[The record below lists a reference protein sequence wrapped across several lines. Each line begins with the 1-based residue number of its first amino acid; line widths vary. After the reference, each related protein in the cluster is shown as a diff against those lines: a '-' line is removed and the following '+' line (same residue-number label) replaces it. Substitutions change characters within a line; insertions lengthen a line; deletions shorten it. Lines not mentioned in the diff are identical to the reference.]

1 MNMQST
7 LTGRP
12 ARTLSLSVSTIEMR
26 GLSAEFDQSIKAL
39 PPSLAQPVPVPTDT
53 KGRGDFLRQLAAKS
67 AAKLA
72 AGGTA
77 LILVLLSAETAQAQ
91 SSDVSLRNL
100 DGVKSVEVL
109 PDGTAEVTLENGAV
123 IRLPAGS
130 FTVSGSDVLVS
141 EAVALQMT
149 EAAAAGGGVSGG
161 ALAAVGGGLALA
173 GAAGGGGGGGGSS
186 DGGSGSTAPL
196 ETGTAID
203 GYLVNATVFQDV
215 NGNGIFDS
223 GEPNTTTDAQG
234 NYAIALDPSNP
245 TAKLVS
251 IGGTDSSTGQ
261 PFTGTLTAPAGST
274 VISPLT
280 TLVQS
285 LVEANADS
293 ETPLSVADANEQLAA
308 ALGLDSGTNLLELD
322 PVEAIENATDPSDAA
337 AFAAAAQVAAV
348 ISAAAATQDDA
359 QGSSDASEAVAAS
372 LAQQLLDAAA
382 EPGEPDPSAVL
393 SDAAAIAEALEGAEV
408 EADAASSIADGV
420 QILNERIDQAVA
432 QADPTA
438 GDSISIDELQ
448 NRIVANQEVAQG
460 ELVDLVGQLAD
471 GDTVNIDP
479 TALADAA
486 DAIVPLEPSVTSTD
500 FSGLFGPTDISGSPT
515 ISGLGR
521 PDSTVRVTINGVSR
535 TVEVGDAVGGGETRG
550 AWSVSFPESDLPSES
565 GSFTVDVA
573 ATLETPPTEDA
584 VYTTPVSGGSFDV
597 DLTPPDAPT
606 LDAVSNDDAL
616 ALEEQGEALT
626 VSGTAEAG
634 ATVAVTI
641 GSVTLTDTAAADGAF
656 SVTFEAVDI
665 PTSGFSV
672 SAVASDDLGNTSGP
686 ATQAISVE
694 PESAL
699 TPTVDPVSGVLGA
712 AELAAGLTVTGTG
725 RAGSTI
731 TVSIDGADQNATVSG
746 DGTWSVTFAV
756 DDLPDAS
763 GDYSVSAVATLPSTT
778 FTSGSVDGGGFEVDL
793 TAPDAPS
800 LDTIAGNNALELE
813 EQGAALTITGTAE
826 AGATAEVTLNG
837 AIETTVADAGG
848 AFSVTF
854 DAADVPGDDF
864 SVSATATDPLGNE
877 SSAATQ
883 PITVEPVLALT
894 PTITP
899 VSGTFGPTELAA
911 GLVVFGTGRAGSTVT
926 VDIDGVTQDATV
938 DGDGNW
944 TTTFAEADLPDAT
957 GDYSVSA
964 TATLAGTSFSSGSV
978 SGGGFSVDLDA
989 AAAPV
994 LDAVAGNNAIELE
1007 ESGSALTV
1015 TGTTDEGATVEVTIG
1030 SVTLTDVAGVGGVFS
1045 VTFDA
1050 ADVPTSDFSISA
1062 VASDDLGN
1070 TSASATQA
1078 ISVEPVSALTPT
1090 VDPVSGVLGADDL
1103 AVGLT
1108 VTGTGRAGS
1117 TVTVTID
1124 GEDQEAV
1131 VDGDGNWSV
1140 TFAEADLPA
1149 TTGDYAVSAV
1159 ATLPP
1164 TAFTSGSVDGGGFSV
1179 DVTAPDAPVID
1190 TVAGD
1195 NALDLEEQ
1203 GADLTVTGTA
1213 EASATVE
1220 VEVNGVVETTI
1231 ADDGG
1236 VFSVTFAAANVPDA
1250 DFSVS
1255 ATATDAAG
1263 NTGAEATQAV
1273 TVEPIAT
1280 LTPTI
1285 TPVSGTFGPT
1295 ELAAG
1300 LAISGTGRA
1309 GSTVTVTIDGADQAS
1324 VVDGSGNWSVTFA
1337 EADLPDASGDYSV
1350 SAVATLPPTSLSSGS
1365 VDGGGFSVDVTAP
1378 DAPILDAVSGDNFID
1393 PSEQADDLVISGTA
1407 EAFSTVTVTIGA
1419 ETEQATAD
1427 VNGDFS
1433 VTFAAADVPT
1443 SNFQVTAV
1451 AEDALGNTSAATDR
1465 SVLVGAVGQTI
1476 TGTSGSDELSGTPGD
1491 DMINPEGNDG
1501 EAGGFDVINASLG
1514 DDEIDLSTSGGTS
1527 FVELNYAAL
1536 DGPINATLNYAN
1548 NTGSVDKSA
1557 DSTDTLTSPETAG
1570 EAFGIGLVGTQGDD
1584 TITVVQDATDTST
1597 LIFYEGGNDTVNVTL
1612 NSGIVRVNAVTQ
1624 DPADEDVTADLT
1636 TGDITFASGSIDLN
1650 VSGSGGQI
1658 EFETGDGDDDVTGS
1672 DADERFILG
1681 AGTDTLN
1688 AGGGF
1693 DTVRYDRGD
1702 VTTGVTVNL
1711 QTGIA
1716 TGTWDGQA
1724 FTHNL
1729 SGIERVRGSRTGDDM
1744 LTAADTGS
1752 QLEGRGGDD
1761 TLVGGAGDDFLVGG
1775 SGADTFFV
1783 GRGNDIIQDYEGDSV
1798 DTIELDPAY
1807 TEAEIDQ
1814 AVADAVQDG
1823 DAVVVTF
1830 ASTGATLRLE
1840 GWTVEQL
1847 QAENAAGGSDIVGT
1861 SGSDL
1866 LVGTDG
1872 DDTIDPQGND
1882 GNDPDRVVGS
1892 LGDDTIDLTNTG
1904 AASFLTLEYGDLD
1917 GPIDVTLNYAL
1928 NEGQVVKGIGGVDG
1942 TDTLISPNT
1951 TGEANGIDIFGTS
1964 ADDTYTITQ
1973 NDAGTFTA
1981 IVYAGGNDSIDLT
1994 LDSGIVRVTSSDSED
2009 VTADLTTGDITFFGG
2024 SIDLDVSGSGGRVE
2038 LVTGDGDDTVT
2049 GSALDERFILGA
2061 GTDTLNA
2068 GDGFDTV
2075 RYDRS
2080 PVSDGVTVNLETGIA
2095 TGIWGGQA
2103 FSHSLSG
2110 VEQVRGSRTGGDN
2123 LTAADSGS
2131 FLDGRGGDDTLI
2143 GGAGD
2148 DVLVGGSG
2156 ADTFFVGRGN
2166 DTIQDYEGD
2175 SVDTIELDPAYTEA
2189 EIDQAV
2195 ADAVQDGNAVVVTFA
2210 STGATLRL
2218 EGWTVE
2224 QLQAE
2229 NAAGGSDIIGT
2240 FGDDVLDG
2248 TDGDDFI
2255 DPQGNDD
2262 GFDVVNAST
2271 GDDEIDFS
2279 NSGGESFVELNYSV
2293 LDGPITA
2300 SLDYANNTGFVDKGL
2315 DGFDSLTNP
2324 NTTGESL
2331 GIGLVGTGGA
2341 DTFNITQGTDFSWV
2355 GIVSSGGNDMINAS
2369 LSRGIV
2375 RIDTSGE
2382 ATTADLTTGLI
2393 SFASG
2398 SFQLNATGSGGRI
2411 ELRTFDADDT
2421 ITGSDAD
2428 ERFILGAG
2436 TDMLNGGGGF
2446 DTVRYDRGDV
2456 TTGVTVN
2463 LATGLATG
2471 LWAGQAFSH
2480 SLSGIEEVQG
2490 SRTGDDTLTAADTGS
2505 FLNGRGGDD
2514 TITGGAGSDTLVGD
2528 AGDDTLEGGAGEDLF
2543 IVGRGND
2550 IIRDFESGIDDI
2562 ELDNDVT
2569 DEEIALAVQNAQQIG
2584 DDIRITLPDGATIL
2598 FEGWTVA
2605 AFQQEYADRFAVNPI
2620 LGTDGSDEIDGT
2632 DGNDF
2637 INPLSGDDIINASLG
2652 DDEFDL
2658 SNATGESFVELRYDD
2673 LSGPIEAF
2681 IDYANNEGEV
2691 NKFGDGF
2698 DTIISP
2704 LTPGEAFGLGILG
2717 TTGDDTINITQGS
2730 DFSWFGAF
2738 YAGGNDTI
2746 NADLN
2751 SGIIRIGTSGG
2762 ATTANLATG
2771 DITFAGGSID
2781 LNVTGSGGRIELET
2795 FDENDN
2801 VTGSDR
2807 DERFILGA
2815 GTDFLNAA
2823 GGYDVVRYDRGDVT
2837 TGVTVDLEVGIA
2849 SGTWDNQAFTH
2860 TLLNVEEVR
2869 GSRTGDDNLTAA
2881 NTGSVLEGQGGND
2894 IYTGGTSEDIFV
2906 VGEGDDVVY
2915 NFDIDVDQL
2924 QTRDGAFEFGLP
2936 DYEDVTFGGQPS
2948 LRFNISP
2955 DDTVTLVGWSGR
2967 DLENSI
2973 AEELLSL
2980 TPGRFDNPVTIEVN
2994 GASNQV
3000 AGMVTAFQT
3009 GSLSQST
3016 SELVYTSG
3024 NLTLSFEGSGLSV
3037 TGGSTFTGT
3046 VDTMTFSIDGTPA
3059 FTATNVDSSLSDI
3072 AEMLDDAGLLGS
3084 QEIDLGLGFG
3094 DLRDVIVVGDD
3105 APQDIF
3111 FTDVDQWI
3119 ETGGGDDTIT
3129 IDRYGTGVAVSG
3141 DGSDTINI
3149 LNDTGGTDRAFIYI
3163 DANDSG
3169 TDMISGFRFTEDED
3183 TGDRIVVEDD
3193 LAEFSIAWEVDDA
3206 TNQADLNAIAATFD
3220 PIGPG
3225 EYALFFDQSGNAVL
3239 QDLIEGGTAG
3249 ANYTLGDTIA
3259 SFTNAD
3265 VSGLSGNNLDGY
3277 NIEGFLQYSEIDL
3290 PSASELV

>member
-39 PPSLAQPVPVPTDT
+39 PPSLAQPVRVPNDT

-100 DGVKSVEVL
+100 GGVKSVEVL

-123 IRLPAGS
+123 MRLPAGS
-130 FTVSGSDVLVS
+130 FTVSGSEVLVS

-161 ALAAVGGGLALA
+161 TLAVVGGGLAVA
-173 GAAGGGGGGGGSS
+173 GAAGGGGGGGGGS
-186 DGGSGSTAPL
+186 DGGSGSAAPL

-215 NGNGIFDS
+215 NDNGIFDS

-293 ETPLSVADANEQLAA
+293 DTPLSVADANEQLAA

-393 SDAAAIAEALEGAEV
+393 SDAAAIAEALEEAQVDAEEV
-408 EADAASSIADGV
+408 SSVANAV
-420 QILNERIDQAVA
+420 QALNENIDEAVA

-438 GDSISIDELQ
+438 GDPISIDELQ

-460 ELVDLVGQLAD
+460 ELVDLVESGDVVTTDPADLAEQADRIVPLQPVVLSENFLDVYGPINLDSAPVLSGEGRPGSIVRVTFSD
-471 GDTVNIDP
+471 GDDTTVDASRTTTVDSGGTWQI
-479 TALADAA
+479 TFDAA
-486 DAIVPLEPSVTSTD
+486 D
-500 FSGLFGPTDISGSPT
+500 FPT
-515 ISGLGR
+515 
-521 PDSTVRVTINGVSR
+521 
-535 TVEVGDAVGGGETRG
+535 
-550 AWSVSFPESDLPSES
+550 ES
-565 GSFTVDVA
+565 GAYTVDVA
-573 ATLETPPTEDA
+573 AAPSGSSVFTVPA
-584 VYTTPVSGGSFDV
+584 VSGGSFDV
-597 DLTPPDAPT
+597 DVTLTDTPV
-606 LDAVSNDDAL
+606 LNVVSSDDAL
-616 ALEEQGEALT
+616 ALEEREEDVT

-634 ATVAVTI
+634 ATVGVTI
-641 GSVTLTDTAAADGAF
+641 GLVTLTDIAAADGSF
-656 SVTFEAVDI
+656 SVTFDASDI
-665 PTSGFSV
+665 PGDDFII
-672 SAVASDDLGNTSGP
+672 SAQAIDSLGNGSLLAERDIT
-686 ATQAISVE
+686 VE
-694 PESAL
+694 PVANL
-699 TPTVDPVSGVLGA
+699 DPTVDPVSGTLGS
-712 AELAAGLTVTGTG
+712 AELEAGLTVTGSG

-731 TVSIDGADQNATVSG
+731 TVSIDGVDQNATVAG
-746 DGTWSVTFAV
+746 DGAWSVTFAE

-763 GDYSVSAVATLPSTT
+763 GDYSVSAVATLPSTS
-778 FTSGSVDGGGFEVDL
+778 FASGSVDGGGFSVDL

-813 EQGAALTITGTAE
+813 EQGADLTITGTAE
-826 AGATAEVTLNG
+826 AGATVEVTLNG
-837 AIETTVADAGG
+837 AVETVVADAGG

-854 DAADVPGDDF
+854 DAADVPAGDF
-864 SVSATATDPLGNE
+864 SASATATDALGNE

-883 PITVEPVLALT
+883 PITVEPVSALT

-911 GLVVFGTGRAGSTVT
+911 GLVVSGTGRAGSTVT

-944 TTTFAEADLPDAT
+944 TTTFAEADLPDVT
-957 GDYSVSA
+957 GDYGVSA
-964 TATLAGTSFSSGSV
+964 TAILAGTSFSSGSV

-1007 ESGSALTV
+1007 ESGSDLTV

-1030 SVTLTDVAGVGGVFS
+1030 GVTLTDVAGVGGVFS

-1090 VDPVSGVLGADDL
+1090 VDPVSGALGADDL
-1103 AVGLT
+1103 AAGLT

-1124 GEDQEAV
+1124 AEDQQAV

-1190 TVAGD
+1190 SVAGD
-1195 NALDLEEQ
+1195 SALDLEEQ
-1203 GADLTVTGTA
+1203 GGDLTITGTA
-1213 EASATVE
+1213 EAFASVE
-1220 VEVNGVVETTI
+1220 VEINGVAETTV

-1236 VFSVTFAAANVPDA
+1236 VFSVTFAAADVPDA

-1263 NTGAEATQAV
+1263 NTGDEATQAV
-1273 TVEPIAT
+1273 TVEPIST
-1280 LTPTI
+1280 LMPTV

-1378 DAPILDAVSGDNFID
+1378 DAPILDAVAGDNFID

-1407 EAFSTVTVTIGA
+1407 EALSTVTVTIGA
-1419 ETEQATAD
+1419 ESQQASAD

-1443 SNFQVTAV
+1443 ENFQVTAV
-1451 AEDALGNTSAATDR
+1451 AVDALGNTSAATDR

-1476 TGTSGSDELSGTPGD
+1476 SGTSGSDELSGTPGD

-1536 DGPINATLNYAN
+1536 DGPINATLNYAEN
-1548 NTGSVDKSA
+1548 SGSVDKGL
-1557 DSTDTLTSPETAG
+1557 DGTDTLTSPETAG

-1711 QTGIA
+1711 QTGLA

-1729 SGIERVRGSRTGDDM
+1729 SGIELVRGSRTGDDM

-1761 TLVGGAGDDFLVGG
+1761 TLVGGAGDDF
-1775 SGADTFFV
+1775 
-1783 GRGNDIIQDYEGDSV
+1783 
-1798 DTIELDPAY
+1798 
-1807 TEAEIDQ
+1807 
-1814 AVADAVQDG
+1814 
-1823 DAVVVTF
+1823 
-1830 ASTGATLRLE
+1830 
-1840 GWTVEQL
+1840 
-1847 QAENAAGGSDIVGT
+1847 
-1861 SGSDL
+1861 
-1866 LVGTDG
+1866 
-1872 DDTIDPQGND
+1872 
-1882 GNDPDRVVGS
+1882 
-1892 LGDDTIDLTNTG
+1892 
-1904 AASFLTLEYGDLD
+1904 
-1917 GPIDVTLNYAL
+1917 
-1928 NEGQVVKGIGGVDG
+1928 
-1942 TDTLISPNT
+1942 
-1951 TGEANGIDIFGTS
+1951 
-1964 ADDTYTITQ
+1964 
-1973 NDAGTFTA
+1973 
-1981 IVYAGGNDSIDLT
+1981 
-1994 LDSGIVRVTSSDSED
+1994 
-2009 VTADLTTGDITFFGG
+2009 
-2024 SIDLDVSGSGGRVE
+2024 
-2038 LVTGDGDDTVT
+2038 
-2049 GSALDERFILGA
+2049 
-2061 GTDTLNA
+2061 
-2068 GDGFDTV
+2068 
-2075 RYDRS
+2075 
-2080 PVSDGVTVNLETGIA
+2080 
-2095 TGIWGGQA
+2095 
-2103 FSHSLSG
+2103 
-2110 VEQVRGSRTGGDN
+2110 
-2123 LTAADSGS
+2123 
-2131 FLDGRGGDDTLI
+2131 
-2143 GGAGD
+2143 
-2148 DVLVGGSG
+2148 LVGGSG

-2229 NAAGGSDIIGT
+2229 NAAGGPDIIGT

-2262 GFDVVNAST
+2262 GFDVVNASA

-2300 SLDYANNTGFVDKGL
+2300 SLDYASNTGFVDKGL

-2355 GIVSSGGNDMINAS
+2355 GIVSSGGNDVINAS

-2436 TDMLNGGGGF
+2436 TDTLNGGGGF

-2584 DDIRITLPDGATIL
+2584 DDIRITLPDGAAIL

-2620 LGTDGSDEIDGT
+2620 LGTDGPDEIDGT
-2632 DGNDF
+2632 DGNDL
-2637 INPLSGDDIINASLG
+2637 INPLSGDDVINASLG

-2673 LSGPIEAF
+2673 LTGPIEAF

-2717 TTGDDTINITQGS
+2717 TAGDDTINITQGS

-2837 TGVTVDLEVGIA
+2837 TGVTVNLETGIA
-2849 SGTWDNQAFTH
+2849 SGTWDTQAFTH

-2894 IYTGGTSEDIFV
+2894 IYTGGTSEDIFI

-2936 DYEDVTFGGQPS
+2936 DYEDVTFDGQPS

-3129 IDRYGTGVAVSG
+3129 IDRYGTGVAISG

-3239 QDLIEGGTAG
+3239 QDLIESGAPG

-3290 PSASELV
+3290 PPASELV

>member
-12 ARTLSLSVSTIEMR
+12 ARTPSLSVSTIELR

-39 PPSLAQPVPVPTDT
+39 PPSLAQPVRVPTDT

-91 SSDVSLRNL
+91 SSDVSLRAL

-123 IRLPAGS
+123 MRLPAGS
-130 FTVSGSDVLVS
+130 FTVSGSEVLVS

-149 EAAAAGGGVSGG
+149 EAAAAGGGISGG
-161 ALAAVGGGLALA
+161 TLAAVGGGLALA

-186 DGGSGSTAPL
+186 DGGSGSTTPL

-234 NYAIALDPSNP
+234 NYAIAIDPSNP

-293 ETPLSVADANEQLAA
+293 DTPLSVADANEQLAA
-308 ALGLDSGTNLLELD
+308 ALGLESGTNLLELD

-382 EPGEPDPSAVL
+382 VTANPDPSVVL
-393 SDAAAIAEALEGAEV
+393 SDADAIAAALEEAEV
-408 EADAASSIADGV
+408 ESGEASAIADGV
-420 QILNERIDQAVA
+420 QALNEN
-432 QADPTA
+432 
-438 GDSISIDELQ
+438 IDEAVENADSGDLGALQ
-448 NRIVANQEVAQG
+448 NEIVANQEVAQG
-460 ELVDLVGQLAD
+460 TLVDLVATGDIVRTDPVDLANEADNIVPLQPVVLSENFLDVYGPINLDSAPVLSGTGRPGSIVRVTFSD
-471 GDTVNIDP
+471 GDDATPDVSRTTTVDSVGDWQI
-479 TALADAA
+479 TFDAA
-486 DAIVPLEPSVTSTD
+486 D
-500 FSGLFGPTDISGSPT
+500 FPT
-515 ISGLGR
+515 
-521 PDSTVRVTINGVSR
+521 
-535 TVEVGDAVGGGETRG
+535 
-550 AWSVSFPESDLPSES
+550 ES
-565 GSFTVDVA
+565 GAYTVDVA
-573 ATLETPPTEDA
+573 AAPSGSSVFTVPA
-584 VYTTPVSGGSFDV
+584 VSGGSFDV
-597 DLTPPDAPT
+597 DVTLTDTPV
-606 LDAVSNDDAL
+606 LNVVSGDDAL
-616 ALEEQGEALT
+616 ALEEREEDVT

-634 ATVAVTI
+634 ATVGVTI
-641 GSVTLTDTAAADGAF
+641 GLVTLTDVAAADGSF
-656 SVTFEAVDI
+656 SVTFDASDI
-665 PTSGFSV
+665 PGDDFNI
-672 SAVASDDLGNTSGP
+672 SAQAIDSLGNGSLLAERDIT
-686 ATQAISVE
+686 VE
-694 PESAL
+694 PVANL
-699 TPTVDPVSGVLGA
+699 DPTVDPVSGTLGS
-712 AELAAGLTVTGTG
+712 AELEAGLTVTGSG

-731 TVSIDGADQNATVSG
+731 TVSIDGIDQITTVGG
-746 DGTWSVTFAV
+746 DGAWSVTFAE
-756 DDLPDAS
+756 DDLPDSS
-763 GDYSVSAVATLPSTT
+763 GDYAVSAVATLPPTS
-778 FTSGSVDGGGFEVDL
+778 FTSGSVDGGGFSVDL

-813 EQGAALTITGTAE
+813 EQGADLTITGTAE
-826 AGATAEVTLNG
+826 AGATVEVTLNG
-837 AIETTVADAGG
+837 AVETVVADAGG

-854 DAADVPGDDF
+854 DAADVPGGDF
-864 SVSATATDPLGNE
+864 SVSATATDALGNE
-877 SSAATQ
+877 SGAATQ
-883 PITVEPVLALT
+883 PITVEPVSALT

-911 GLVVFGTGRAGSTVT
+911 GLVVSGTGRAGSTVT

-1007 ESGSALTV
+1007 ESGSDLTV

-1030 SVTLTDVAGVGGVFS
+1030 SVTLTDVAGVGGTFS

-1070 TSASATQA
+1070 ASASATQA
-1078 ISVEPVSALTPT
+1078 ISVEPVSALIPT
-1090 VDPVSGVLGADDL
+1090 VDPVSDVLGADDL
-1103 AVGLT
+1103 ATGLT

-1124 GEDQEAV
+1124 GADEEAV

-1140 TFAEADLPA
+1140 TFAEAELPA

-1203 GADLTVTGTA
+1203 GADLTITGTA
-1213 EASATVE
+1213 EAFSSVE
-1220 VEVNGVVETTI
+1220 VEVNGVVETTV

-1236 VFSVTFAAANVPDA
+1236 VFSVTFAAADVPDA

-1263 NTGAEATQAV
+1263 NTGDEATQAV
-1273 TVEPIAT
+1273 TVEPIST

-1378 DAPILDAVSGDNFID
+1378 DAPLLDAVAGDNFID

-1407 EAFSTVTVTIGA
+1407 EALSTVTVTIGA
-1419 ETEQATAD
+1419 ESQQASAD

-1443 SNFQVTAV
+1443 ENFQVTAV
-1451 AEDALGNTSAATDR
+1451 AVDALGNTSAATDR

-1491 DMINPEGNDG
+1491 DTINPEGNDG

-1514 DDEIDLSTSGGTS
+1514 DDEIDLSTSSGTS
-1527 FVELNYAAL
+1527 FVELNYATL
-1536 DGPINATLNYAN
+1536 DGPINATLNYAE
-1548 NTGSVDKSA
+1548 NTGSVDKGL
-1557 DSTDTLTSPETAG
+1557 DGTDTLTSPETAG

-1584 TITVVQDATDTST
+1584 TITVIQDATDTST

-1636 TGDITFASGSIDLN
+1636 TGEITFASGSIDLN

-1711 QTGIA
+1711 QTGLA

-1761 TLVGGAGDDFLVGG
+1761 TLIGGAGDDF
-1775 SGADTFFV
+1775 
-1783 GRGNDIIQDYEGDSV
+1783 
-1798 DTIELDPAY
+1798 
-1807 TEAEIDQ
+1807 
-1814 AVADAVQDG
+1814 
-1823 DAVVVTF
+1823 
-1830 ASTGATLRLE
+1830 
-1840 GWTVEQL
+1840 
-1847 QAENAAGGSDIVGT
+1847 
-1861 SGSDL
+1861 
-1866 LVGTDG
+1866 
-1872 DDTIDPQGND
+1872 
-1882 GNDPDRVVGS
+1882 
-1892 LGDDTIDLTNTG
+1892 
-1904 AASFLTLEYGDLD
+1904 
-1917 GPIDVTLNYAL
+1917 
-1928 NEGQVVKGIGGVDG
+1928 
-1942 TDTLISPNT
+1942 
-1951 TGEANGIDIFGTS
+1951 
-1964 ADDTYTITQ
+1964 
-1973 NDAGTFTA
+1973 
-1981 IVYAGGNDSIDLT
+1981 
-1994 LDSGIVRVTSSDSED
+1994 
-2009 VTADLTTGDITFFGG
+2009 
-2024 SIDLDVSGSGGRVE
+2024 
-2038 LVTGDGDDTVT
+2038 
-2049 GSALDERFILGA
+2049 
-2061 GTDTLNA
+2061 
-2068 GDGFDTV
+2068 
-2075 RYDRS
+2075 
-2080 PVSDGVTVNLETGIA
+2080 
-2095 TGIWGGQA
+2095 
-2103 FSHSLSG
+2103 
-2110 VEQVRGSRTGGDN
+2110 
-2123 LTAADSGS
+2123 
-2131 FLDGRGGDDTLI
+2131 
-2143 GGAGD
+2143 
-2148 DVLVGGSG
+2148 LVGGSG

-2189 EIDQAV
+2189 EIDLAV
-2195 ADAVQDGNAVVVTFA
+2195 ADAVQDGDAVVVTFA

-2218 EGWTVE
+2218 EGWTVAE
-2224 QLQAE
+2224 LQAE
-2229 NAAGGSDIIGT
+2229 NEGSGSDIIGT

-2262 GFDVVNAST
+2262 GFDIVNAST

-2331 GIGLVGTGGA
+2331 GVGLVGTGGD

-2355 GIVSSGGNDMINAS
+2355 GIVYAGGNDVVNAN
-2369 LSRGIV
+2369 LNDGIV
-2375 RIDTSGE
+2375 RVDSSVE
-2382 ATTADLTTGLI
+2382 AATADLTTGLI

-2398 SFQLNATGSGGRI
+2398 SIQLNATGSGGRI

-2436 TDMLNGGGGF
+2436 TDTLNGGGGF

-2514 TITGGAGSDTLVGD
+2514 TIIGGAGSDTLVGD

-2562 ELDNDVT
+2562 ELDSNVT
-2569 DEEIALAVQNAQQIG
+2569 DEEIALAVQNAEQIG

-2620 LGTDGSDEIDGT
+2620 LGTDGPDEIDGT

-2717 TTGDDTINITQGS
+2717 TAGDDTINITQGS

-2738 YAGGNDTI
+2738 YAGGDDTI

-2762 ATTANLATG
+2762 ATTANLDTG

-2837 TGVTVDLEVGIA
+2837 TGVTVNLETGIA
-2849 SGTWDNQAFTH
+2849 SGTWDSQGFTH

-2894 IYTGGTSEDIFV
+2894 IYTGGASEDIFI
-2906 VGEGDDVVY
+2906 VGVGHDVVY
-2915 NFDIDVDQL
+2915 DFDIDVDQL
-2924 QTRDGAFEFGLP
+2924 QTRDGAFDSGLP
-2936 DYEDVTFGGQPS
+2936 EYADVTFDGQAS
-2948 LRFNISP
+2948 LRFNFGV
-2955 DDTVTLVGWSGR
+2955 DDSVTLVGWSAR

-2980 TPGRFDNPVTIEVN
+2980 TPGRMNNPATLTINGAGNLAVIASDITEFLQTQSSTEFTFFEDGAAENYVFSITGTGLSLSVGPSGEELNGTVEAATLTLDGNPVW
-2994 GASNQV
+2994 
-3000 AGMVTAFQT
+3000 
-3009 GSLSQST
+3009 SLT
-3016 SELVYTSG
+3016 ELDIP
-3024 NLTLSFEGSGLSV
+3024 FAD
-3037 TGGSTFTGT
+3037 FA
-3046 VDTMTFSIDGTPA
+3046 TMLDS
-3059 FTATNVDSSLSDI
+3059 ATNEG
-3072 AEMLDDAGLLGS
+3072 A
-3084 QEIDLGLGFG
+3084 IDYSLGLGDR
-3094 DLRDVIVVGDD
+3094 DLIVVADDAAQDIRIEGVDHWIEAGGGDD
-3105 APQDIF
+3105 ALTFNGGGNAAII
-3111 FTDVDQWI
+3111 V
-3119 ETGGGDDTIT
+3119 GGGDDTVDI
-3129 IDRYGTGVAVSG
+3129 AVS
-3141 DGSDTINI
+3141 TPAE
-3149 LNDTGGTDRAFIYI
+3149 DRAFIYI
-3163 DANDSG
+3163 DPADAG
-3169 TDMISGFRFTEDED
+3169 TNAINGFRFTDSEDS
-3183 TGDRIVVEDD
+3183 GDRILVEED

-3206 TNQADLNAIAATFD
+3206 TNQADLNAIAATFN

-3290 PSASELV
+3290 PPASELV

>member
-1 MNMQST
+1 MNMQSQ
-7 LTGRP
+7 LKGRL
-12 ARTLSLSVSTIEMR
+12 ARTPSFSLSTVELR
-26 GLSAEFDQSIKAL
+26 GVSAEFDQSIKAL
-39 PPSLAQPVPVPTDT
+39 PPSLAQPVRVPTDT
-53 KGRGDFLRQLAAKS
+53 KGRGDFLKQLAAKS

-91 SSDVSLRNL
+91 SSDVSLRTL
-100 DGVKSVEVL
+100 DGVKSIEVL

-123 IRLPAGS
+123 MRLPAGS
-130 FTVSGSDVLVS
+130 FTVSGSEVLVS

-161 ALAAVGGGLALA
+161 TLAAVGGGLALA
-173 GAAGGGGGGGGSS
+173 GAAGGGGGGGS
-186 DGGSGSTAPL
+186 DGGGSGSTTAPT
-196 ETGTAID
+196 TGTVVD
-203 GYLVNATVFQDV
+203 GYLVNATVFQDL
-215 NGNGIFDS
+215 NGNAIFDA

-234 NYAIALDPSNP
+234 NYSIALDPSNP
-245 TAKLVS
+245 TAKIVS

-261 PFTGTLTAPAGST
+261 AFTGTLTAPAGST
-274 VISPLT
+274 VITPLT

-285 LVEANADS
+285 LVEASADS
-293 ETPLSVADANEQLAA
+293 DTPLTAAEANEQLAA
-308 ALGLDSGTNLLELD
+308 ALGLGSGTNLLELD
-322 PVEAIENATDPSDAA
+322 PVEAITSASDPA
-337 AFAAAAQVAAV
+337 AFAAAAQVASV
-348 ISAAAATQDDA
+348 ISAAAAAQDTA
-359 QGSSDASEAVAAS
+359 EAGSEASEAAAAS
-372 LAQQLLDAAA
+372 LAQQLLDASS
-382 EPGEPDPSAVL
+382 PSDVL
-393 SDAAAIAEALEGAEV
+393 SDPDAIAEALESANVDAAEASAIASDV
-408 EADAASSIADGV
+408 QETNTLIADADGSAEEI
-420 QILNERIDQAVA
+420 QRDIEAA
-432 QADPTA
+432 
-438 GDSISIDELQ
+438 
-448 NRIVANQEVAQG
+448 QEVFQG
-460 ELVDLVGQLAD
+460 
-471 GDTVNIDP
+471 
-479 TALADAA
+479 
-486 DAIVPLEPSVTSTD
+486 SV
-500 FSGLFGPTDISGSPT
+500 
-515 ISGLGR
+515 
-521 PDSTVRVTINGVSR
+521 
-535 TVEVGDAVGGGETRG
+535 VESIQDDEAG
-550 AWSVSFPESDLPSES
+550 
-565 GSFTVDVA
+565 TVDVA
-573 ATLETPPTEDA
+573 GEASTIVSLRPVVLSENFADTYGPSNLDSAPVMSGTGRPGSIVRVTFSDADDATTDTSQTTIVDGSGNWRITFDAADFPTA
-584 VYTTPVSGGSFDV
+584 SGAYTVEVAAAPSGSSVFTVPAVSGGSFDV
-597 DLTPPDAPT
+597 DLTPPAAPVLDSVSSDGT
-606 LDAVSNDDAL
+606 LT
-616 ALEEQGEALT
+616 LEERESELT

-656 SVTFEAVDI
+656 SVTFDEADI
-665 PTSGFSV
+665 PTSGFSI
-672 SAVASDDLGNTSGP
+672 SAVASDDLGNASGS

-699 TPTVDPVSGVLGA
+699 TPTVDPVSGTLGS

-731 TVSIDGADQNATVSG
+731 TVSIDGADQNAVVGG
-746 DGTWSVTFAV
+746 DGTWSVTFAE

-763 GDYSVSAVATLPSTT
+763 GDYSVSAVATLPSTA
-778 FTSGSVDGGGFEVDL
+778 FTSGSVDGGGFSVDL

-813 EQGAALTITGTAE
+813 EQGADLTITGTAE
-826 AGATAEVTLNG
+826 AGATVEVTLNG
-837 AIETTVADAGG
+837 VVETVVADAGG

-864 SVSATATDPLGNE
+864 SVSATATDALGNE

-883 PITVEPVLALT
+883 PVTVEPVSALT

-899 VSGTFGPTELAA
+899 VSGTFGPSELAA
-911 GLVVFGTGRAGSTVT
+911 GLVVSGTGRAGSTVT

-944 TTTFAEADLPDAT
+944 IATFAEADLPDAT
-957 GDYSVSA
+957 GDYTVSA
-964 TATLAGTSFSSGSV
+964 SATLAGTSVSSGSV

-1007 ESGSALTV
+1007 ESGSDLTV

-1103 AVGLT
+1103 AAGLT
-1108 VTGTGRAGS
+1108 VTGTGRTGS

-1124 GEDQEAV
+1124 GEDQQAV

-1190 TVAGD
+1190 SVAGD

-1203 GADLTVTGTA
+1203 GADLTITGSA
-1213 EASATVE
+1213 EAFASVE
-1220 VEVNGVVETTI
+1220 VEINGVVETTV

-1236 VFSVTFAAANVPDA
+1236 VFSVTFAAADVPDA

-1263 NTGAEATQAV
+1263 NTGDEATQAV
-1273 TVEPIAT
+1273 TVEPIST

-1300 LAISGTGRA
+1300 LVVSGMGRL
-1309 GSTVTVTIDGADQAS
+1309 GSTVTVTIDGQEQEA
-1324 VVDGSGNWSVTFA
+1324 VVAPDGSWSVTFA

-1378 DAPILDAVSGDNFID
+1378 DAPLLDAVAGDNFID

-1407 EAFSTVTVTIGA
+1407 EAFSTVTVTIGV
-1419 ETEQATAD
+1419 ESQQATAD

-1443 SNFQVTAV
+1443 ENFQVTAV
-1451 AEDALGNTSAATDR
+1451 AVDALGNTSATTDR
-1465 SVLVGAVGQTI
+1465 SVLVGAVGQVI
-1476 TGTSGSDELSGTPGD
+1476 TGTSGDDELSGTPGD
-1491 DMINPEGNDG
+1491 DTINPEGNDDG
-1501 EAGGFDVINASLG
+1501 LDIINGSQG

-1536 DGPINATLNYAN
+1536 DGPIDVTLDYAS
-1548 NTGSVDKSA
+1548 NTGSVDKGA
-1557 DSTDTLTSPETAG
+1557 DGTDTLTSPETTG

-1584 TITVVQDATDTST
+1584 TFTVVQDGVETWAG
-1597 LIFYEGGNDTVNVTL
+1597 IFYEGGDDTVNVTL
-1612 NSGIVRVNAVTQ
+1612 NTGIVRVNAVT
-1624 DPADEDVTADLT
+1624 PGAVDEDVTADLT

-1658 EFETGDGDDDVTGS
+1658 ELETGDGDDSVTGS

-1724 FTHNL
+1724 FLHNL
-1729 SGIERVRGSRTGDDM
+1729 SNVERVRGSRTGDDT
-1744 LTAADTGS
+1744 LTAANSGS
-1752 QLEGRGGDD
+1752 RLEGRGGDD
-1761 TLVGGAGDDFLVGG
+1761 TLIGGAGDDLLIGG
-1775 SGADTFFV
+1775 DGADTFFV
-1783 GRGNDIIQDYEGDSV
+1783 GRGNDTIQDYQGDSI

-1830 ASTGATLRLE
+1830 VSTGATLRLE
-1840 GWTVEQL
+1840 GWTVAEL
-1847 QAENAAGGSDIVGT
+1847 QAENAGGDIVGT
-1861 SGSDL
+1861 SGNDL

-1882 GNDPDRVVGS
+1882 GNDPDRVIGS

-1904 AASFLTLEYGDLD
+1904 ADSFVTLEYGGLG
-1917 GPIDVTLNYAL
+1917 GPIDVTLDYAL
-1928 NEGQVVKGIGGVDG
+1928 NEGRVVKGVGGVDG

-1951 TGEANGIDIFGTS
+1951 TGEANGIDIFGT
-1964 ADDTYTITQ
+1964 AEDDTFTITQ

-1981 IVYAGGNDSIDLT
+1981 IVYAGGDDTVNLE
-1994 LDSGIVRVTSSDSED
+1994 LDTGVVRVTSSDSED
-2009 VTADLTTGDITFFGG
+2009 VTADLTTGDITFLGG
-2024 SIDLDVSGSGGRVE
+2024 SIDLNVTGSGGRVE
-2038 LVTGDGDDTVT
+2038 LVTGNGDDTVT

-2068 GDGFDTV
+2068 GDGIDLV

-2080 PVSDGVTVNLETGIA
+2080 AVSDGVTVNLEAGTA
-2095 TGIWGGQA
+2095 TGTWGGQA

-2131 FLDGRGGDDTLI
+2131 FLDGRGGDDTLT

-2156 ADTFFVGRGN
+2156 ADTFVVGRGN
-2166 DTIQDYEGD
+2166 DTIQDYQGED
-2175 SVDTIELDPAYTEA
+2175 IDTIELDPAYTEA

-2195 ADAVQDGNAVVVTFA
+2195 ADAVQDGDAVVVTFV

-2218 EGWTVE
+2218 EGWTVAE
-2224 QLQAE
+2224 LQAE
-2229 NAAGGSDIIGT
+2229 NASSGSDIIGT
-2240 FGDDVLDG
+2240 FGDDVLNG

-2262 GFDVVNAST
+2262 GFDLINGST

-2279 NSGGESFVELNYSV
+2279 NSGGESFVELNYSG
-2293 LDGPITA
+2293 LGGPITA
-2300 SLDYANNTGFVDKGL
+2300 SIDYANNTGFVDKGA
-2315 DGFDSLTNP
+2315 DGFDSLTDP

-2331 GIGLVGTGGA
+2331 GIGLVGTAGN
-2341 DTFNITQGTDFSWV
+2341 DTYNITQGTGFSWA
-2355 GIVSSGGNDMINAS
+2355 GIVYAGGNDVINAS
-2369 LSRGIV
+2369 LNEGIV
-2375 RIDTSGE
+2375 RVDTSGE
-2382 ATTADLTTGLI
+2382 ATTADLSSGLI

-2398 SFQLNATGSGGRI
+2398 SIQVNATGSGGRI
-2411 ELRTFDADDT
+2411 ELRTFDEDDS
-2421 ITGSDAD
+2421 IVGSDAD

-2436 TDMLNGGGGF
+2436 TDTLNAGGGF

-2463 LATGLATG
+2463 LQDGTATGT
-2471 LWAGQAFSH
+2471 WDGQAFLH
-2480 SLSGIEEVQG
+2480 NLSNVEEVRG
-2490 SRTGDDTLTAADTGS
+2490 SRNGDDSLTAADTGS
-2505 FLNGRGGDD
+2505 VLNGRGGND
-2514 TITGGAGSDTLVGD
+2514 TLIGGAGNDTLIGE
-2528 AGDDTLEGGAGEDLF
+2528 AGDDTLQGNAGEDLF

-2550 IIRDFESGIDDI
+2550 IIRDFEAGIDDI
-2562 ELDNDVT
+2562 ELDNGAT
-2569 DEEIALAVQNAQQIG
+2569 DEEIALAVQNAEQIG
-2584 DDIRITLPDGATIL
+2584 DDVRITLPDGATIL
-2598 FEGWTVA
+2598 FEDWTVA
-2605 AFQQEYADRFAVNPI
+2605 NFQQEYEDRYAVNDI
-2620 LGTDGSDEIDGT
+2620 IGTDGPDVIDGT

-2637 INPLSGDDIINASLG
+2637 IDPLSSGDGDDVINGSLG

-2658 SNATGESFVELRYDD
+2658 SNADSESFVELRYSN
-2673 LSGPIEAF
+2673 LTGPIEAF
-2681 IDYANNEGEV
+2681 VDYASNQGSV

-2698 DTIISP
+2698 DNIISP
-2704 LTPGEAFGLGILG
+2704 LTPGEAFGLGITG
-2717 TTGDDTINITQGS
+2717 TSGDDTINITQGS
-2730 DFSWFGAF
+2730 GFSWFGAF
-2738 YAGGNDTI
+2738 YAGGDDTI
-2746 NADLN
+2746 NANLN
-2751 SGIIRIGTSGG
+2751 SGIIRIDAGSG
-2762 ATTANLATG
+2762 ATTANLDTG
-2771 DITFAGGSID
+2771 SIAFAGGSID
-2781 LNVTGSGGRIELET
+2781 LNVTGSGGRIELRT
-2795 FDENDN
+2795 FDEDDN

-2815 GTDFLNAA
+2815 GTDVLNAG
-2823 GGYDVVRYDRGDVT
+2823 GGYDVVRYDRSDVT
-2837 TGVTVDLEVGIA
+2837 DGVTVNLATGVA
-2849 SGTWDNQAFTH
+2849 TGTWDGQAFTH
-2860 TLLNVEEVR
+2860 TLSNVEEVR
-2869 GSRTGDDNLTAA
+2869 GSRTGNDTLTAA
-2881 NTGSVLEGQGGND
+2881 DTGSVLEGRGGVD
-2894 IYTGGTSEDIFV
+2894 TYTGGASEDIFI
-2906 VGEGDDVVY
+2906 VGEGHDVVY
-2915 NFDIDVDQL
+2915 DFDIDVDQL
-2924 QTRDGAFEFGLP
+2924 QTRDGAFDFGLP
-2936 DYEDVTFGGQPS
+2936 AYEDVTFDGQPS
-2948 LRFNISP
+2948 LRFNFSP
-2955 DDTVTLVGWSGR
+2955 DDSVTLVGWSGR

-2980 TPGRFDNPVTIEVN
+2980 TPGRMNNPATLTITGAGNLALIASDITEFLQTQSSTEFTFFEDGAAENYAFSITGTGLSLSVGPTGEELNGTVEAATLTLDGNPVW
-2994 GASNQV
+2994 
-3000 AGMVTAFQT
+3000 
-3009 GSLSQST
+3009 SLTDLGIPFADFAAMLDS
-3016 SELVYTSG
+3016 
-3024 NLTLSFEGSGLSV
+3024 
-3037 TGGSTFTGT
+3037 
-3046 VDTMTFSIDGTPA
+3046 
-3059 FTATNVDSSLSDI
+3059 ATNEGAIDYSLGLADRDLI
-3072 AEMLDDAGLLGS
+3072 VVADDA
-3084 QEIDLGLGFG
+3084 
-3094 DLRDVIVVGDD
+3094 
-3105 APQDIF
+3105 AQDIRIEG
-3111 FTDVDQWI
+3111 VDHWI
-3119 ETGGGDDTIT
+3119 EAGGGDD
-3129 IDRYGTGVAVSG
+3129 AVTFNG
-3141 DGSDTINI
+3141 GGNAAIIVGGGADTVDIAES
-3149 LNDTGGTDRAFIYI
+3149 TPAEDRAFIYI
-3163 DANDSG
+3163 DPADSG
-3169 TDMISGFRFTEDED
+3169 TNVINGFRFTDSEDS
-3183 TGDRIVVEDD
+3183 GDRIVVEED
-3193 LAEFSIAWEVDDA
+3193 LAVFSIAWEVTDA
-3206 TNQADLNAIAATFD
+3206 TNQGDLDSIAATFD

-3239 QDLIEGGTAG
+3239 QDLIESG
-3249 ANYTLGDTIA
+3249 APGVNYTLGGTIA

-3265 VSGLSGNNLDGY
+3265 VSGLSGSNLGGY
-3277 NIEGFLQYSEIDL
+3277 NIDGFLQYSEIDL
-3290 PSASELV
+3290 PPASELV

>member
-123 IRLPAGS
+123 MRLPAGS
-130 FTVSGSDVLVS
+130 FTVSGSEVLVS

-161 ALAAVGGGLALA
+161 TLAAVGGGLAVA
-173 GAAGGGGGGGGSS
+173 GAAGGGGGGGGGS

-234 NYAIALDPSNP
+234 NYAIAIDPSNP

-382 EPGEPDPSAVL
+382 VTANPDPSVVL
-393 SDAAAIAEALEGAEV
+393 SDADAIAAALEEAEV
-408 EADAASSIADGV
+408 ESGEASAIADGV
-420 QILNERIDQAVA
+420 QALNENIDEAVEN
-432 QADPTA
+432 ADPDDLGA
-438 GDSISIDELQ
+438 LQ
-448 NRIVANQEVAQG
+448 NEIVANQEVAQG
-460 ELVDLVGQLAD
+460 TLVDLVETGDIVRTDPVDLANEADRIVPLRPVVLSENFLDVYGPINLDSAPVLSGTGRPGSIVRVTFSD
-471 GDTVNIDP
+471 GDDATPDVSRTTTVDSVGDWQI
-479 TALADAA
+479 TFDAA
-486 DAIVPLEPSVTSTD
+486 D
-500 FSGLFGPTDISGSPT
+500 FPT
-515 ISGLGR
+515 
-521 PDSTVRVTINGVSR
+521 
-535 TVEVGDAVGGGETRG
+535 
-550 AWSVSFPESDLPSES
+550 ES
-565 GSFTVDVA
+565 GAYTVDVA
-573 ATLETPPTEDA
+573 AAPSGSTVFTVQA
-584 VYTTPVSGGSFDV
+584 VSGGSFDV
-597 DLTPPDAPT
+597 DVTLTDTPV
-606 LDAVSNDDAL
+606 LNVVSSDDAL
-616 ALEEQGEALT
+616 ALEEREEDVT

-634 ATVAVTI
+634 ATVGVTI
-641 GSVTLTDTAAADGAF
+641 GLVTLTDVAAADGSF
-656 SVTFEAVDI
+656 SVTFDASDI
-665 PTSGFSV
+665 PGDDFTI
-672 SAVASDDLGNTSGP
+672 SAQAIDSLGNGSLLAERDIT
-686 ATQAISVE
+686 VE
-694 PESAL
+694 PVANL
-699 TPTVDPVSGVLGA
+699 DPTVDPVSGTLGS
-712 AELAAGLTVTGTG
+712 AELEAGLTVTGSG

-731 TVSIDGADQNATVSG
+731 TVSIDGIDQISTVAG
-746 DGTWSVTFAV
+746 DGAWSVTFAE
-756 DDLPDAS
+756 DNLPDAS
-763 GDYSVSAVATLPSTT
+763 GDYAVSAVATLPPTS
-778 FTSGSVDGGGFEVDL
+778 FTSGSIDGGEFEVDL

-800 LDTIAGNNALELE
+800 LDTIAGNDALELE
-813 EQGAALTITGTAE
+813 ERGADLTITGTAE
-826 AGATAEVTLNG
+826 AGATVEVTLNG
-837 AIETTVADAGG
+837 AVETVVADAGG

-864 SVSATATDPLGNE
+864 SVSATATDALGNE

-883 PITVEPVLALT
+883 PVTVEPVSALT
-894 PTITP
+894 PTVTP

-911 GLVVFGTGRAGSTVT
+911 GLVVSGTGRAGSTVT

-944 TTTFAEADLPDAT
+944 TATFAEADLPDAT

-1007 ESGSALTV
+1007 ESGSDLTV

-1030 SVTLTDVAGVGGVFS
+1030 SVTLTDVAGLGGVFS

-1070 TSASATQA
+1070 ASASATQA

-1090 VDPVSGVLGADDL
+1090 VDPVSGVLGTDD
-1103 AVGLT
+1103 
-1108 VTGTGRAGS
+1108 
-1117 TVTVTID
+1117 
-1124 GEDQEAV
+1124 
-1131 VDGDGNWSV
+1131 
-1140 TFAEADLPA
+1140 
-1149 TTGDYAVSAV
+1149 
-1159 ATLPP
+1159 
-1164 TAFTSGSVDGGGFSV
+1164 
-1179 DVTAPDAPVID
+1179 
-1190 TVAGD
+1190 
-1195 NALDLEEQ
+1195 
-1203 GADLTVTGTA
+1203 
-1213 EASATVE
+1213 
-1220 VEVNGVVETTI
+1220 
-1231 ADDGG
+1231 
-1236 VFSVTFAAANVPDA
+1236 
-1250 DFSVS
+1250 
-1255 ATATDAAG
+1255 
-1263 NTGAEATQAV
+1263 
-1273 TVEPIAT
+1273 
-1280 LTPTI
+1280 
-1285 TPVSGTFGPT
+1285 
-1295 ELAAG
+1295 LAAG
-1300 LAISGTGRA
+1300 LTVNGTGRA
-1309 GSTVTVTIDGADQAS
+1309 GSTVTVTIDGADEEA
-1324 VVDGSGNWSVTFA
+1324 VVDGDGNWSVTFA

-1350 SAVATLPPTSLSSGS
+1350 SAVATLPPTSMSSGS
-1365 VDGGGFSVDVTAP
+1365 VDGGGFSVDLTAP
-1378 DAPILDAVSGDNFID
+1378 DAPILDAVAGDNFID

-1407 EAFSTVTVTIGA
+1407 EALSTVTVTIGA
-1419 ETEQATAD
+1419 ESQQASAD

-1443 SNFQVTAV
+1443 ENFQVTAV
-1451 AEDALGNTSAATDR
+1451 AVDALGNTSAATDR

-1491 DMINPEGNDG
+1491 D
-1501 EAGGFDVINASLG
+1501 
-1514 DDEIDLSTSGGTS
+1514 
-1527 FVELNYAAL
+1527 
-1536 DGPINATLNYAN
+1536 
-1548 NTGSVDKSA
+1548 
-1557 DSTDTLTSPETAG
+1557 
-1570 EAFGIGLVGTQGDD
+1570 
-1584 TITVVQDATDTST
+1584 
-1597 LIFYEGGNDTVNVTL
+1597 
-1612 NSGIVRVNAVTQ
+1612 
-1624 DPADEDVTADLT
+1624 
-1636 TGDITFASGSIDLN
+1636 
-1650 VSGSGGQI
+1650 
-1658 EFETGDGDDDVTGS
+1658 
-1672 DADERFILG
+1672 
-1681 AGTDTLN
+1681 
-1688 AGGGF
+1688 
-1693 DTVRYDRGD
+1693 
-1702 VTTGVTVNL
+1702 
-1711 QTGIA
+1711 
-1716 TGTWDGQA
+1716 
-1724 FTHNL
+1724 
-1729 SGIERVRGSRTGDDM
+1729 
-1744 LTAADTGS
+1744 
-1752 QLEGRGGDD
+1752 
-1761 TLVGGAGDDFLVGG
+1761 
-1775 SGADTFFV
+1775 
-1783 GRGNDIIQDYEGDSV
+1783 
-1798 DTIELDPAY
+1798 
-1807 TEAEIDQ
+1807 
-1814 AVADAVQDG
+1814 
-1823 DAVVVTF
+1823 
-1830 ASTGATLRLE
+1830 
-1840 GWTVEQL
+1840 
-1847 QAENAAGGSDIVGT
+1847 
-1861 SGSDL
+1861 
-1866 LVGTDG
+1866 
-1872 DDTIDPQGND
+1872 TIDPQGND
-1882 GNDPDRVVGS
+1882 GNDPDRVIGS

-1904 AASFLTLEYGDLD
+1904 ADSFVTLEYGDLD
-1917 GPIDVTLNYAL
+1917 GPIDVTLNYVL
-1928 NEGQVVKGIGGVDG
+1928 NEGRVVKGIGGVDG

-1951 TGEANGIDIFGTS
+1951 TGEANGIDIFGTA

-2038 LVTGDGDDTVT
+2038 LVTGNGDDTVT

-2080 PVSDGVTVNLETGIA
+2080 PVSDGVTVNLETGTA

-2262 GFDVVNAST
+2262 GFDVVNASA

-2300 SLDYANNTGFVDKGL
+2300 SLDYASNTGFVDKGL

-2355 GIVSSGGNDMINAS
+2355 GIVSSGGNDVINAS

-2411 ELRTFDADDT
+2411 ELRTFNADDT

-2436 TDMLNGGGGF
+2436 TDTLNGGGGF

-2620 LGTDGSDEIDGT
+2620 LGTDGPDEIDGT
-2632 DGNDF
+2632 DGNDL
-2637 INPLSGDDIINASLG
+2637 INPLSGDDVINASLG

-2658 SNATGESFVELRYDD
+2658 SNAIGESFVELRYDD

-2681 IDYANNEGEV
+2681 IDYATNEGEV

-2717 TTGDDTINITQGS
+2717 TTGDDTVNITQGR

-2738 YAGGNDTI
+2738 YAGGDDTI

-2751 SGIIRIGTSGG
+2751 SGIIRIGTSSG

-2837 TGVTVDLEVGIA
+2837 TGVTVNLETGIA
-2849 SGTWDNQAFTH
+2849 SGTWDTQAFTH

-2894 IYTGGTSEDIFV
+2894 IYTGGTSEDIFI

-2936 DYEDVTFGGQPS
+2936 DYEDVTFDGQPS

-3105 APQDIF
+3105 ASQHIF

-3129 IDRYGTGVAVSG
+3129 IDRYGTGVAISG

-3206 TNQADLNAIAATFD
+3206 TNQGDLNAIAATFD

-3239 QDLIEGGTAG
+3239 QDLIESGAPG

-3290 PSASELV
+3290 PPASELV

>member
-1 MNMQST
+1 MNMQSQ
-7 LTGRP
+7 LTGRL
-12 ARTLSLSVSTIEMR
+12 ARTLSFSLSTVELR
-26 GLSAEFDQSIKAL
+26 GVSAEFDQSIKTL
-39 PPSLAQPVPVPTDT
+39 PASLAQPVRVPTDT
-53 KGRGDFLRQLAAKS
+53 KGRGDFLKQLAAKS

-72 AGGTA
+72 AGGAA
-77 LILVLLSAETAQAQ
+77 LILVLLSTESAQAQ
-91 SSDVSLRNL
+91 SSDVSLRTL
-100 DGVKSVEVL
+100 DGVKSIEVL

-123 IRLPAGS
+123 MRLPAGS
-130 FTVSGSDVLVS
+130 FTVSGSEVLVS

-161 ALAAVGGGLALA
+161 TLAAVGGGLALA

-186 DGGSGSTAPL
+186 DGGGSGSTTAPT
-196 ETGTAID
+196 TGTVVD
-203 GYLVNATVFQDV
+203 GYLVNATVFQDL
-215 NGNGIFDS
+215 NGNAIFDA

-234 NYAIALDPSNP
+234 NYSITLDPSNP
-245 TAKLVS
+245 TAKIVS

-261 PFTGTLTAPAGST
+261 AFTGTLTAPAGST
-274 VISPLT
+274 VITPLT

-285 LVEANADS
+285 LVEASADS
-293 ETPLSVADANEQLAA
+293 DTPLTAAEANEQLAA
-308 ALGLDSGTNLLELD
+308 ALGLGSDTNLLELD
-322 PVEAIENATDPSDAA
+322 PVEEIENASDPSDAA

-382 EPGEPDPSAVL
+382 GSGDPDPSAVL
-393 SDAAAIAEALEGAEV
+393 SDADAIAEALEEAEV
-408 EADAASSIADGV
+408 ESDEASAIANGV
-420 QILNERIDQAVA
+420 QALNENIDEAVA
-432 QADPTA
+432 NADP
-438 GDSISIDELQ
+438 GDLDGLQ
-448 NRIVANQEVAQG
+448 NEIVANQEVAQG
-460 ELVDLVGQLAD
+460 TLVDLVESGDIVTTDPADLAD
-471 GDTVNIDP
+471 E
-479 TALADAA
+479 A
-486 DAIVPLEPSVTSTD
+486 DAIVPLQPVVASEDFLGTYGPSNLDSAPVV
-500 FSGLFGPTDISGSPT
+500 SGT
-515 ISGLGR
+515 GR
-521 PDSTVRVTINGVSR
+521 PGSLVRVTFSDGDDATVDVSR
-535 TVEVGDAVGGGETRG
+535 TTTVDGAGNWLLTFVAADFPTASGAYTVEVAAAPLGS
-550 AWSVSFPESDLPSES
+550 SV
-565 GSFTVDVA
+565 FTVPA
-573 ATLETPPTEDA
+573 
-584 VYTTPVSGGSFDV
+584 VSGGSFDV
-597 DLTPPDAPT
+597 DLTPPAAPVVDT
-606 LDAVSNDDAL
+606 VSSDDAL
-616 ALEEQGEALT
+616 ELEERESDLT
-626 VSGTAEAG
+626 VSGTAEVG
-634 ATVAVTI
+634 ATVSVTI
-641 GSVTLTDTAAADGAF
+641 GGVILTDTAAADGSF
-656 SVTFEAVDI
+656 SVTFDASDI
-665 PTSGFSV
+665 PADDFTI
-672 SAVASDDLGNTSGP
+672 SADAADSLGNTSP
-686 ATQAISVE
+686 AADRGVTVE
-694 PESAL
+694 PEANL
-699 TPTVDPVSGVLGA
+699 DPTIDPVSGTLGS
-712 AELAAGLTVTGTG
+712 AELASGLTVTGTG

-731 TVSIDGADQNATVSG
+731 TVSIDGEDQSATVG
-746 DGTWSVTFAV
+746 GGGTWSATFAEA
-756 DDLPDAS
+756 DLPDSS
-763 GDYSVSAVATLPSTT
+763 GDYSVSAVATLPPTS
-778 FTSGSVDGGGFEVDL
+778 FTSGPVDGGGFSVDL

-800 LDTIAGNNALELE
+800 IDTVAGDNALELE
-813 EQGAALTITGTAE
+813 EQGADLTITGTAE
-826 AGATAEVTLNG
+826 AGATVEVTVNG
-837 AIETTVADAGG
+837 VVETVVADAGG

-854 DAADVPGDDF
+854 DTADVPSADF

-883 PITVEPVLALT
+883 PVTVEPVSALT

-911 GLVVFGTGRAGSTVT
+911 GLVVSGTGRAGSTVT

-1030 SVTLTDVAGVGGVFS
+1030 GVTLTDVAGLGGVFS

-1070 TSASATQA
+1070 ASASATQA

-1103 AVGLT
+1103 AAGLT

-1124 GEDQEAV
+1124 AEDQEAV

-1190 TVAGD
+1190 SVAGD

-1203 GADLTVTGTA
+1203 GGDLTIIGTA
-1213 EASATVE
+1213 EAFASVE
-1220 VEVNGVVETTI
+1220 VEINGVVETTV

-1236 VFSVTFAAANVPDA
+1236 VFSVTFAAADVPDA

-1263 NTGAEATQAV
+1263 NTGDEATQAV
-1273 TVEPIAT
+1273 TVEPIST

-1300 LAISGTGRA
+1300 LVVSGMGRL
-1309 GSTVTVTIDGADQAS
+1309 GSTVTVTIDGQDQQA
-1324 VVDGSGNWSVTFA
+1324 VVDPDGSWSVTFA
-1337 EADLPDASGDYSV
+1337 EADLPDSSGDYSV

-1378 DAPILDAVSGDNFID
+1378 DAPLLDAVAGDNFID

-1419 ETEQATAD
+1419 DSEQATAD

-1451 AEDALGNTSAATDR
+1451 AVDALGNTSVATDR

-1476 TGTSGSDELSGTPGD
+1476 TGTNGDDELSGTPGD
-1491 DMINPEGNDG
+1491 DTINPEGNDG
-1501 EAGGFDVINASLG
+1501 EAGGLDIINGSLG

-1536 DGPINATLNYAN
+1536 DGPIDVTLDYAN
-1548 NTGSVDKSA
+1548 NTGSVDKGA
-1557 DSTDTLTSPETAG
+1557 DGTDTLISPETPG

-1584 TITVVQDATDTST
+1584 TFTVVQDGVETWAG
-1597 LIFYEGGNDTVNVTL
+1597 IFYEGGDDTVNVTL
-1612 NSGIVRVNAVTQ
+1612 DTGIVRVNAVTK

-1650 VSGSGGQI
+1650 VTGSGGQI
-1658 EFETGDGDDDVTGS
+1658 ELETGDGDDSVTGS

-1681 AGTDTLN
+1681 AGTDTLD

-1693 DTVRYDRGD
+1693 DTVRYDRSV
-1702 VTTGVTVNL
+1702 VTDGVTVNL
-1711 QTGIA
+1711 QTGVA
-1716 TGTWDGQA
+1716 TGIWDGQA

-1729 SGIERVRGSRTGDDM
+1729 SNVERVRGSRTGDDM

-1752 QLEGRGGDD
+1752 RLEGRGGDD
-1761 TLVGGAGDDFLVGG
+1761 TLIGGDGDDLLIGG
-1775 SGADTFFV
+1775 DGADTFFV
-1783 GRGNDIIQDYEGDSV
+1783 GRGNDTIQDYQGDAI

-1807 TEAEIDQ
+1807 TEAEIDA
-1814 AVADAVQDG
+1814 AVAAAVQDG

-1840 GWTVEQL
+1840 GWTVAEL
-1847 QAENAAGGSDIVGT
+1847 QAENAG
-1861 SGSDL
+1861 
-1866 LVGTDG
+1866 
-1872 DDTIDPQGND
+1872 
-1882 GNDPDRVVGS
+1882 
-1892 LGDDTIDLTNTG
+1892 
-1904 AASFLTLEYGDLD
+1904 
-1917 GPIDVTLNYAL
+1917 
-1928 NEGQVVKGIGGVDG
+1928 
-1942 TDTLISPNT
+1942 
-1951 TGEANGIDIFGTS
+1951 
-1964 ADDTYTITQ
+1964 
-1973 NDAGTFTA
+1973 
-1981 IVYAGGNDSIDLT
+1981 
-1994 LDSGIVRVTSSDSED
+1994 
-2009 VTADLTTGDITFFGG
+2009 
-2024 SIDLDVSGSGGRVE
+2024 
-2038 LVTGDGDDTVT
+2038 
-2049 GSALDERFILGA
+2049 
-2061 GTDTLNA
+2061 
-2068 GDGFDTV
+2068 
-2075 RYDRS
+2075 
-2080 PVSDGVTVNLETGIA
+2080 
-2095 TGIWGGQA
+2095 
-2103 FSHSLSG
+2103 
-2110 VEQVRGSRTGGDN
+2110 
-2123 LTAADSGS
+2123 
-2131 FLDGRGGDDTLI
+2131 
-2143 GGAGD
+2143 
-2148 DVLVGGSG
+2148 
-2156 ADTFFVGRGN
+2156 
-2166 DTIQDYEGD
+2166 
-2175 SVDTIELDPAYTEA
+2175 
-2189 EIDQAV
+2189 
-2195 ADAVQDGNAVVVTFA
+2195 
-2210 STGATLRL
+2210 
-2218 EGWTVE
+2218 
-2224 QLQAE
+2224 
-2229 NAAGGSDIIGT
+2229 GGSDIIGT

-2248 TDGDDFI
+2248 TAGDDFI

-2262 GFDVVNAST
+2262 GFDLINAST

-2300 SLDYANNTGFVDKGL
+2300 SIDYANNTGFVDKGA

-2331 GIGLVGTGGA
+2331 GIGLVGTAGN
-2341 DTFNITQGTDFSWV
+2341 DTYNITQGTGFSWV
-2355 GIVSSGGNDMINAS
+2355 GLVYAGGNDVINAS
-2369 LSRGIV
+2369 LNEGIV
-2375 RIDTSGE
+2375 RVDTSGE
-2382 ATTADLTTGLI
+2382 ATTADLSSGLI

-2398 SFQLNATGSGGRI
+2398 SIQLNATGSGGRI
-2411 ELRTFDADDT
+2411 ELRTFDEDDS

-2436 TDMLNGGGGF
+2436 TDTLDGGAGF

-2463 LATGLATG
+2463 LATGIATG
-2471 LWAGQAFSH
+2471 LWDGQAFEH
-2480 SLSGIEEVQG
+2480 SLSNVEAVRG
-2490 SRTGDDTLTAADTGS
+2490 SRTGDDTLTAADTDA
-2505 FLNGRGGDD
+2505 FLDGRGGNDM
-2514 TITGGAGSDTLVGD
+2514 ITGGAGEDILIGGE
-2528 AGDDTLEGGAGEDLF
+2528 GDDTLQGNAGEDLF

-2562 ELDNDVT
+2562 ELDNAAT
-2569 DEEIALAVQNAQQIG
+2569 DDEIALAVQNAEQIG
-2584 DDIRITLPDGATIL
+2584 DDVRITLPDGATIL

-2605 AFQQEYADRFAVNPI
+2605 NFQQEYADRFAVNPI
-2620 LGTDGSDEIDGT
+2620 IGTDGPDVIDGT

-2637 INPLSGDDIINASLG
+2637 INPLSSGDGDDVINGSLG

-2658 SNATGESFVELRYDD
+2658 SNADSESFVELRYDG

-2681 IDYANNEGEV
+2681 IDYANNNGAV

-2704 LTPGEAFGLGILG
+2704 LTPGEAFGLGISS
-2717 TTGDDTINITQGS
+2717 TSGDDTINITQGS
-2730 DFSWFGAF
+2730 GFSWFGAF

-2746 NADLN
+2746 NANLN
-2751 SGIIRIGTSGG
+2751 SGIIRIDTGGG
-2762 ATTANLATG
+2762 ATTANLDTG

-2781 LNVTGSGGRIELET
+2781 LNVTGSGGRIELRT
-2795 FDENDN
+2795 FDEDDN

-2815 GTDFLNAA
+2815 GTDVLDAA
-2823 GGYDVVRYDRGDVT
+2823 GGYDVVRYDRSDVT
-2837 TGVTVDLEVGIA
+2837 TGVTVNLATGIA
-2849 SGTWDNQAFTH
+2849 TGTWDGQAFTH
-2860 TLLNVEEVR
+2860 TLSNVEEVR
-2869 GSRTGDDNLTAA
+2869 GSRTGDDTLTAA
-2881 NTGSVLEGQGGND
+2881 DTGSVLEGRGGVD
-2894 IYTGGTSEDIFV
+2894 TYTGGASEDIFI
-2906 VGEGDDVVY
+2906 VGEGHDVVY
-2915 NFDIDVDQL
+2915 DFDIDVDQL
-2924 QTRDGAFEFGLP
+2924 QTRDGAFDFGLP
-2936 DYEDVTFGGQPS
+2936 AYEDVTFDGQPS
-2948 LRFNISP
+2948 LRFNFSP
-2955 DDTVTLVGWSGR
+2955 DDSVTLVGWSGR

-2980 TPGRFDNPVTIEVN
+2980 TPGRMNNPAALTIT
-2994 GASNQV
+2994 GA
-3000 AGMVTAFQT
+3000 
-3009 GSLSQST
+3009 
-3016 SELVYTSG
+3016 G
-3024 NLTLSFEGSGLSV
+3024 NLALIASDITEFLQTQSSTEFTFFEVGAAENYALSVTGSGLSLSGTPGNEV
-3037 TGGSTFTGT
+3037 LSGT
-3046 VDTMTFSIDGTPA
+3046 VDAATLTLDGSPVWSLTDLGIP
-3059 FTATNVDSSLSDI
+3059 FTDFAAMLDSATNEGAIDYSLGIGDRDLI
-3072 AEMLDDAGLLGS
+3072 VVADDAAQDIRIEGVDHWIEG
-3084 QEIDLGLGFG
+3084 GG
-3094 DLRDVIVVGDD
+3094 GDD
-3105 APQDIF
+3105 AVTFNGGGNAAII
-3111 FTDVDQWI
+3111 V
-3119 ETGGGDDTIT
+3119 GGGDDTVDI
-3129 IDRYGTGVAVSG
+3129 A
-3141 DGSDTINI
+3141 GSTPAE
-3149 LNDTGGTDRAFIYI
+3149 DRAFIYI
-3163 DANDSG
+3163 DPADSG
-3169 TDMISGFRFTEDED
+3169 TNVINGFRFTDSEDS
-3183 TGDRIVVEDD
+3183 GDRIVVEED
-3193 LAEFSIAWEVDDA
+3193 LAVFSIAWEVDDA
-3206 TNQADLNAIAATFD
+3206 TDQGDLDSIAATFD

-3239 QDLIEGGTAG
+3239 QDLIEGGAPG

-3265 VSGLSGNNLDGY
+3265 VSGLSGSNVGGYNLDG
-3277 NIEGFLQYSEIDL
+3277 FLVYSEIDL
-3290 PSASELV
+3290 PPASELV